1 MKTVYSSTDTR
12 GLSSRDRRRV
22 SLSARGAAR
31 ARSGGKRGN
40 LSALESRLHAALP
53 AKDQRRPQAG
63 RAREGRELPPAPA
76 PCSHEGRLSL
86 WPVAL
91 RSFGRSGGAGA
102 ARSCPGRSPP
112 LLGVL
117 AESAAQPSRCV
128 LCCFSS
134 YSDFFAKPYVV
145 WNVAHRHGLG
155 SPPPPLTCLAPRC
168 PQAGAAVTRKAA
180 VWGEGRT
187 QGADGALALL

>member
-76 PCSHEGRLSL
+76 PCSHEGAQVFGLLLSGPSAAPEARGLRAPARGARRLSWAF
-86 WPVAL
+86 WPSPQLSPHGVFFAAFLPTVIFL
-91 RSFGRSGGAGA
+91 RSRMLSGMSLIDMG
-102 ARSCPGRSPP
+102 
-112 LLGVL
+112 
-117 AESAAQPSRCV
+117 
-128 LCCFSS
+128 
-134 YSDFFAKPYVV
+134 
-145 WNVAHRHGLG
+145 
-155 SPPPPLTCLAPRC
+155 
-168 PQAGAAVTRKAA
+168 
-180 VWGEGRT
+180 
-187 QGADGALALL
+187 